1 MKKIFMFFAL
11 GFACSPPRWLSY
23 TRRKA
28 SVDRTHFKFPEHL
41 GGTPSSLF
49 SSRLLRSRVTVGVI
63 TINPPTMQMMVA
75 ASQTANS
82 PQASAVE
89 KIIAFARAAGTV
101 VMLTVSPQSAKP
113 RPH

>member
-1 MKKIFMFFAL
+1 
-11 GFACSPPRWLSY
+11 
-23 TRRKA
+23 
-28 SVDRTHFKFPEHL
+28 
-41 GGTPSSLF
+41 
-49 SSRLLRSRVTVGVI
+49 VGVI

-82 PQASAVE
+82 PQASALE

-101 VMLTVSPQSAKP
+101 VMLTVSPQSAKR

>member
-41 GGTPSSLF
+41 GG
-49 SSRLLRSRVTVGVI
+49 VTVGVF

>member
-1 MKKIFMFFAL
+1 MKKLFVLIEAFA
-11 GFACSPPRWLSY
+11 FA
-23 TRRKA
+23 A
-28 SVDRTHFKFPEHL
+28 
-41 GGTPSSLF
+41 
-49 SSRLLRSRVTVGVI
+49 VTVGVI

-82 PQASAVE
+82 PQASALE

-101 VMLTVSPQSAKP
+101 VMLTVSPQSAKR

>member
-1 MKKIFMFFAL
+1 MKKDFPSFCSDLRIHHWHGHHDGHCADRVMKKIFMFFAL

-49 SSRLLRSRVTVGVI
+49 SSRLLRSRLSLW
-63 TINPPTMQMMVA
+63 A
-75 ASQTANS
+75 
-82 PQASAVE
+82 
-89 KIIAFARAAGTV
+89 
-101 VMLTVSPQSAKP
+101 
-113 RPH
+113 